1 MKQDKDQSMFL
12 SYIEEIGLL
21 DTIERYLKVTY
32 N

>member
-21 DTIERYLKVTY
+21 DTIERYLKVKY